1 MSPGAVPQAVPTA
14 MSEVDVKTKPEQEN
28 RHVQS
33 QERGLKAFSHGGIP
47 IPGIP
52 SFTSHELKR
61 QWQLEHMAGAFR
73 IWSRQGYVEGLSGH
87 ISVRDPEHT
96 DAFWTN
102 PLGVH
107 FGLLK
112 ASDMILLRL
121 DGTVIGG
128 NRGRPANA
136 AGFLIHAA
144 VHKARP
150 DVHAICHAHTM
161 YGKTW
166 SSFARPL
173 EMLNQDVCKFYNA
186 HSVYSSYGGVVL
198 AEEEGV
204 LIAKALGD
212 GKAAILMNHG
222 LLSVGGTVDEAAYL
236 FGVLERS
243 CQSQL
248 IAEVAAANGLKKVLI
263 SDEEAAYNFSVESDP
278 EVLYC
283 EFQPDYEYEDAMCQ
297 GAFKH

>member
-1 MSPGAVPQAVPTA
+1 MNEASRLFLTEASLSPVFFHSSYPPSAPFHLAVC
-14 MSEVDVKTKPEQEN
+14 SLDIYLYNTKPF
-28 RHVQS
+28 
-33 QERGLKAFSHGGIP
+33 L
-47 IPGIP
+47 GIP
-52 SFTSHELKR
+52 SFTSQELKR

-73 IWSRQGYVEGLSGH
+73 IWARQGYVEGLSGH
-87 ISVRDPEHT
+87 ISVRDPEFT

-102 PLGVH
+102 PLAVH

-112 ASDMILLRL
+112 ASDMILLHL

-128 NRGRPANA
+128 NRSRPANA

-144 VHKARP
+144 VHKRRP

-173 EMLNQDVCKFYNA
+173 EMLNQDVCKFYKA

-198 AEEEGV
+198 AEEEGE
-204 LIAKALGD
+204 LIATALGD

-236 FGVLERS
+236 FGCLERC
-243 CQSQL
+243 CQAQL
-248 IAEVAAANGLKKVLI
+248 LAEAAAANGIEKVYI
-263 SDEEAAYNFSVESDP
+263 SDEQAAYNFAVESDP

-283 EFQPDYEYEDAMCQ
+283 EFQPDYEYEDAMCA
-297 GAFKH
+297 GAFKK